1 MSIELLGNVTPIL
14 MFGESHSLAFR
25 NILFRPSWS
34 AENFMC
40 RTSHIPA
47 LIASEFSVGAG
58 GISPLL
64 ADGLKAE
71 GMLDVHLRPS
81 FLYMDPSAAYIAGA
95 PVIAPPLVF
104 FSGDTEM
111 VVGLIKQLGHVYD
124 FELPDDPGYG
134 VDRSKQPIPYA
145 VIHAQVAKII
155 EPFVRAVALLRAHQF
170 SRTMIH
176 CIPPRNISDDKA
188 AVFTGG
194 DTTPATVRSKLVMV
208 ANRQIAAA
216 CAQSG
221 IGYIDIWPETV
232 DADGFLRPEYEL
244 DGIHVNRKAALIS
257 LDKIAAHLYDS
268 TVGTWNAVRYVQLE
282 GQAEAHAAGE
292 EGQWAAHGFA
302 AAHLDV
308 SELAFSYAPADS
320 NPLARPD
327 WTGWPRSG
335 RAHASL
341 AEPGDD
347 MLEKVHGLLAGAH
360 AVLHAGSARELT
372 VASFRPVHVADTDP
386 LLSAQVPPGARRAV
400 LQLSDEGR
408 IGLETL
414 AGEAVATAS
423 RAGTLV
429 VYDPARLRYRA
440 NGANVAEMVLL
451 PRLPDQP
458 FRVVWT
464 GLCEWP
470 ADPYQFS
477 VAGMKAVPAFKSDT
491 FSCRATRL

>member
-14 MFGESHSLAFR
+14 MIGESHSLAFK
-25 NILFRPSWS
+25 NILFRPLWS
-34 AENFMC
+34 TENFIC
-40 RTSHIPA
+40 RTSFIPA
-47 LIASEFSVGAG
+47 LVASEFSVGG
-58 GISPLL
+58 SGINPLL

-71 GMLDVHLRPS
+71 GLLDVHLRPS

-111 VVGLIKQLGHVYD
+111 VGLIKMLGQTYD

-145 VIHAQVAKII
+145 AIHAQVAKII
-155 EPFVRAVALLRAHQF
+155 DPFMRAVALLHAHQF
-170 SRTMIH
+170 SRTMVH
-176 CIPPRNISDDKA
+176 CIPPRNISDKKA
-188 AVFTGG
+188 AVFTG
-194 DTTPATVRSKLVMV
+194 DETTPASVRSKLVIV
-208 ANRQIAAA
+208 ANRLIASA

-221 IGYIDIWPETV
+221 LGYIDIWPETI
-232 DADGFLRPEYEL
+232 DAAGYLRPEFEL

-257 LDKIAAHLYDS
+257 LDKIAAHLYDR
-268 TVGTWNAVRYVQLE
+268 TVGSWNTGRYVQLDA
-282 GQAEAHAAGE
+282 QAEVHAGGE

-308 SELAFSYAPADS
+308 SELAFSYVPADA
-320 NPLARPD
+320 NALARTD

-335 RAHASL
+335 RAQTAM
-341 AEPGDD
+341 AEPSDAV
-347 MLEKVHGLLAGAH
+347 LEKVHALLASAH
-360 AVLHAGSARELT
+360 AVLHAGAARELT
-372 VASFRPVHVADTDP
+372 VASFRPVHVQDTDV
-386 LLSAQVPPGARRAV
+386 LLSAQVPPGTRRAV

-458 FRVVWT
+458 FRVVWA

-477 VAGMKAVPAFKSDT
+477 VAGMKAVPAFKADS
-491 FSCRATRL
+491 FSYRAARL